1 MDKPQPTP
9 AFLFVGNVSHSWKF
23 WLKHFDF
30 YLDATKKDTK
40 CDKMKTSISIVCIG
54 QRGGEIYETLTFESG
69 DEMKLVSVPH
79 KFSEYCNPRKKQPYF
94 APSFHIQ
101 TGRGSKFS

>member
-1 MDKPQPTP
+1 
-9 AFLFVGNVSHSWKF
+9 
-23 WLKHFDF
+23 
-30 YLDATKKDTK
+30 
-40 CDKMKTSISIVCIG
+40 MKTSISIVCIG